1 MTASLARFLPDFE
14 VPGIKVL
21 HASRPHDKAPA
32 AKTEPE
38 IDIAAIR
45 AQARAEG
52 EAAARAEMSDQHE
65 LDLQAAQNRH
75 AAEIAEIK
83 AELEM
88 LAAQTIPEAIAARS
102 SEIAELIAG
111 DVEAVLAPLIDE
123 VIRARIIAGLAN
135 EIRTLLELDNATR
148 ISVSGPEGVITALRE
163 IIGPDSDRL
172 VIGKTD
178 GVDIEVEVDRTR
190 FVSRVSEWKNALA
203 ENLA

>member
-21 HASRPHDKAPA
+21 HASRSHHVAPE
-32 AKTEPE
+32 AKPEPE

-52 EAAARAEMSDQHE
+52 EAAARAEMSQQHE

-75 AAEIAEIK
+75 AEELATVK

-102 SEIAELIAG
+102 ADIAGLIAG
-111 DVEAVLAPLIDE
+111 DVEAVLAPLIDDA
-123 VIRARIIAGLAN
+123 IRTRIIAGLAD
-135 EIRTLLELDNATR
+135 EIRTILELDNATR
-148 ISVSGPEGVITALRE
+148 ISVSGPEGVIQALRQ
-163 IIGPDSDRL
+163 IIGPDADRL
-172 VIGKTD
+172 VVGEAD
-178 GVDIEVEVDRTR
+178 GVDVEIEVDRTR
-190 FVSRVSEWKNALA
+190 FVSRISEWTKVLV
-203 ENLA
+203 ENPA